1 MERGMSHCGQ
11 GIMAVGRGERHTCL
25 ETAQTPAKESQ
36 ENLLCYVAGRLW
48 T

>member
-36 ENLLCYVAGRLW
+36 ENLLCYVVGCPW